1 MSMGAGPVWEKG
13 INSVA
18 NPVGRV
24 RGVQIPP
31 PSPLQTGRLFGTKRE
46 WDHCLLLGLKSYID
60 THRIV
65 YHFWTGWF
73 FNGTHSGKL
82 RHGWTAIFLWKWG
95 GWPIIWMVYHEAEN
109 TKKYYTTP
117 KLMLYNRPKLCILGH
132 VNLTAP
138 QSFKISLRKNGHTF

>member
-18 NPVGRV
+18 DPGGRV

-31 PSPLQTGRLFGTKRE
+31 PNPLQTGRLFGTKRE

-132 VNLTAP
+132 VNPASSPGLFP
-138 QSFKISLRKNGHTF
+138 